1 VQHGVSMYFGSA
13 EPLNKDHL
21 RKLKALV
28 TRMKTPW
35 LTDHL
40 CWGSVDGT
48 YSHDLLPMPYT
59 FEAAKI
65 TAAKVREA
73 RDFLEMPIAVENVSS
88 YTEFHMPEMTEWEF
102 LNEVVEQADCGI
114 LLDVNNIYV
123 SSRNHDFDPYEYLNS
138 VSAERV
144 AQIHIAG
151 HSKFRKY
158 ILDTHDHPVID
169 PVWKMYEHAI
179 RRVGP
184 TATLL
189 EWDDRIPS
197 FEEVHAEALKC
208 DKYLHAGFGDV
219 MTLLEVQRRMANAIF
234 QPLTRPNRM
243 AGEADA
249 EFIKPNNRLTSLER
263 LEIYSRSY
271 WFRILDS
278 LYDDFPGLRAVL
290 GERDFRRLSRAYLAD
305 CPSRS
310 FTLRNLGSG
319 LEDWLRRNPQC
330 AGNRHTLALEMVRL
344 EWADIEAFD
353 SAADKVLGPEDLL
366 ELDADFRASLQPY
379 VRLLALQ
386 YPVDDL
392 RIQVSRASEDRGA
405 ASNTALKRK
414 HRTMTER
421 VARSNPDPI
430 FLAVYRLDFTVYY
443 RRLAAEE
450 YLLLLAVQDGLCI
463 GGAIDLA
470 FENSSALMEEKQSML
485 TTWFSAWAQLGW
497 LCPSRSMKERM
508 MQ

>member
-1 VQHGVSMYFGSA
+1 
-13 EPLNKDHL
+13 
-21 RKLKALV
+21 
-28 TRMKTPW
+28 
-35 LTDHL
+35 
-40 CWGSVDGT
+40 
-48 YSHDLLPMPYT
+48 
-59 FEAAKI
+59 
-65 TAAKVREA
+65 
-73 RDFLEMPIAVENVSS
+73 
-88 YTEFHMPEMTEWEF
+88 
-102 LNEVVEQADCGI
+102 
-114 LLDVNNIYV
+114 
-123 SSRNHDFDPYEYLNS
+123 
-138 VSAERV
+138 
-144 AQIHIAG
+144 
-151 HSKFRKY
+151 
-158 ILDTHDHPVID
+158 
-169 PVWKMYEHAI
+169 
-179 RRVGP
+179 
-184 TATLL
+184 
-189 EWDDRIPS
+189 
-197 FEEVHAEALKC
+197 
-208 DKYLHAGFGDV
+208 

-234 QPLTRPNRM
+234 QPLTRSDRM
-243 AGEADA
+243 AGGADA

-263 LEIYSRSY
+263 LEIYGRSY

-290 GERDFRRLSRAYLAD
+290 GERAFRRLSRAYLAD

-310 FTLRNLGSG
+310 FTLRNLGSR
-319 LEDWLRRNPQC
+319 LEDWLRRNPQY

-405 ASNTALKRK
+405 ASNTALKQK

-430 FLAVYRLDFTVYY
+430 FLAVHRLDYTVYY
-443 RRLAAEE
+443 RRLATEE

-463 GGAIDLA
+463 GEAIDLA
-470 FENSSALMEEKQSML
+470 FKNSSASMEEQQSML
-485 TTWFSAWAQLGW
+485 ATWFSAWAQLGW
-497 LCPSRSMKERM
+497 LCPSQSTKERM